1 VARIRSIHPGLWTD
15 EAFLSIDDAARLL
28 YIGLLNEADDNGAF
42 EWKPLTIKV
51 RLRPATSETPAEI
64 ATIMEKLCAANM
76 IRRYD
81 HDGKIFG
88 AVRNFVRYQ
97 RPKSPKSV
105 HPIPEVVR
113 EFVGLNADGSRP
125 RSETGRPPNDDEEKP
140 LPNPPETP
148 AETSPQREEG
158 GGKREEERATQPLAK
173 PSEEDPLPDP
183 ERVVT
188 AEENRAEN
196 HSGRAGFGAVTSDD
210 DLGLPSFLDRSLPPS
225 RKAELDDIERQ
236 LREAAGLENDPSPG
250 LLDLSPIIGLLD
262 ANYRLA
268 EDVLTI
274 IRARARPGVK
284 TWRYFVPAIEQAKR
298 ANQAIAPKPAEP
310 VVAAVVWIHNEQ
322 AEWAAVSARW
332 QREKGKP
339 PPVMGSRNGR
349 IGQGHYFP
357 ADWLSAQ
364 PERTEA

>member
-1 VARIRSIHPGLWTD
+1 MARIRSIHPGLWTD

-64 ATIMEKLCAANM
+64 ATIMERLCAANM
-76 IRRYD
+76 IRQYD

-125 RSETGRPPNDDEEKP
+125 RSETGRPPNDEEEKP
-140 LPNPPETP
+140 LPNSPETP
-148 AETSPQREEG
+148 AEISPQREEG
-158 GGKREEERATQPLAK
+158 GGKREEERATQPSAK
-173 PSEEDPLPDP
+173 PREEAPLPEP
-183 ERVVT
+183 ER
-188 AEENRAEN
+188 
-196 HSGRAGFGAVTSDD
+196 DD

-225 RKAELDDIERQ
+225 RKAELDEIERQ
-236 LREAAGLENDPSPG
+236 LREALGPQENPAPS
-250 LLDLSPIIGLLD
+250 LFDLSPIIGLLD
-262 ANYRLA
+262 AGYRLA
-268 EDVLTI
+268 EDILPV
-274 IRARARPGVK
+274 IRAKAAKVRGI
-284 TWRYFVPAIEQAKR
+284 TSWRYFVPAIEQAKR

-310 VVAAVVWIHNEQ
+310 VITPVVWVHNEQ
-322 AEWAAVSARW
+322 PEWAAAAARW

-339 PPVMGSRNGR
+339 PPAMGSRNGR
-349 IGQGHYFP
+349 VGQGHYFP
-357 ADWLSAQ
+357 ADWLPAQ